1 MASLPTTET
10 AGPLPRLAAKL
21 PGLAL
26 AGVIGGAAIL
36 MVRASGMQAVSPVL
50 VAIGLGLVL
59 RAVIGRAPAVAAP
72 GLAVASKPLMRLG
85 VALLGL
91 QVTAGDILGLG
102 LDGIL
107 AALAALGVTL
117 SLARPLGRLVGVEP
131 RLATVIGGGTAICGA
146 SAAAAVGSAVRA
158 RDDEIAYAVGVV
170 TLFGTAVMALWPL
183 LGTALGLDDRSYGLW
198 IGASVHEVAQV
209 VAAGFQHG
217 TAAGEVSVI
226 AKLARVA
233 MLAPVVGLLVW
244 AADRAARR
252 GDHAIEDAEAAAA
265 KVPVPWFA
273 VGFVV
278 LAGLNSLGVVPEEVR
293 HVSAAA
299 TPIMLTVALAAIG
312 FGTDLGKVKARGI
325 RPVILGLMLTLVVG
339 AVPLAVVSVLG

>member
-1 MASLPTTET
+1 MTTVPST
-10 AGPLPRLAAKL
+10 QVRSRAGRLLGKL

-26 AGVIGGAAIL
+26 AGAIGAAAIL
-36 MVRASGMQAVSPVL
+36 LARMAGAGLVSPVL

-59 RAVIGRAPAVAAP
+59 RAMIGRAPAMAVP

-102 LDGIL
+102 LDGIAAAL
-107 AALAALGVTL
+107 AALAATL
-117 SLARPLGRLVGVEP
+117 ALAQPLGRLLGVEP

-158 RDDEIAYAVGVV
+158 HDDEIAYAVGVV
-170 TLFGTAVMALWPL
+170 TLFGTAAMALWPL
-183 LGTALGLDDRSYGLW
+183 LGTALGLDPRAYGLW

-217 TAAGEVSVI
+217 TLAGETAVI

-244 AADRAARR
+244 IAARAARR
-252 GDHAIEDAEAAAA
+252 TTLADAEHAAAS
-265 KVPVPWFA
+265 VPVPWFA
-273 VGFVV
+273 VGFVA
-278 LAGLNSLGVVPEEVR
+278 LAGLNSLGVVPDAVR
-293 HVSAAA
+293 AAGAVA

-312 FGTDLGKVKARGI
+312 FGTDLGRVRARGM
-325 RPVILGLMLTLVVG
+325 RPVLLGLCLTITVA
-339 AVPLAVVSVLG
+339 AVPLAVVTLLA